1 MTFEEVKQDLW
12 DIRDYYRLTYPF
24 KPKTKITIPN
34 EVERVVERYNKAAYK
49 APADV
54 VALYTAM
61 YVNGESIPHIL
72 KKWGCKRR
80 ELQQMQKKMY
90 HYFQVHCQ
98 NARRDRNGVSGQ

>member
-34 EVERVVERYNKAAYK
+34 EVERVVERYNKVAYK

-61 YVNGESIPHIL
+61 YVNNESILHIA
-72 KKWGCKRR
+72 KKWGCKRKEVLR
-80 ELQQMQKKMY
+80 IQKRVY

-98 NARRDRNGVSGQ
+98 NARRDRNGVS

>member
-1 MTFEEVKQDLW
+1 MTLEDVKQDLW
-12 DIRDYYRLTYPF
+12 DIRNYYRLTYPF

-34 EVERVVERYNKAAYK
+34 EVERVVERYNKAAYN

-61 YVNGESIPHIL
+61 YVNGESVLHIA
-72 KKWGCKRR
+72 KKWGCKRKEVLR
-80 ELQQMQKKMY
+80 IQKRVY

-98 NARRDRNGVSGQ
+98 NARRDRNGVS